1 MHVTDQWKTDMST
14 LEVLLPGKEW
24 KLTNLPGKQGWKTS
38 RPTTVWSIW
47 HHVASTTALYH
58 SIFEIIWHPQ
68 MSDPSGIIGHPQLC
82 TAYTSSSSPYL
93 TLLDIALKP
102 AATQW
107 RFRFRK
113 ASSHWTEN
121 DLQHISTQKTSVA
134 KQVAYHASCT
144 SQAEQRRTPPSWT
157 STYPSHLDQPLIC
170 QACCERSRNTWE
182 TNNNHML

>member
-1 MHVTDQWKTDMST
+1 MHVTDQWKTEMST

-47 HHVASTTALYH
+47 HHVASTTALYR

-68 MSDPSGIIGHPQLC
+68 LSDPSGIIWHPQLC
-82 TAYTSSSSPYL
+82 TATHHHHHHTWLYW
-93 TLLDIALKP
+93 TLHSKP

-182 TNNNHML
+182 TNNNHTL

>member
-1 MHVTDQWKTDMST
+1 MENWDVHFGGSSSWQRMEIDKSSWQTRLENKQTNNCLIHLASCGIHNCT
-14 LEVLLPGKEW
+14 LPLNFWNHLA
-24 KLTNLPGKQGWKTS
+24 S
-38 RPTTVWSIW
+38 TTVWSIW
-47 HHVASTTALYH
+47 HHQASTTLY
-58 SIFEIIWHPQ
+58 S
-68 MSDPSGIIGHPQLC
+68 
-82 TAYTSSSSPYL
+82 YTSSSSPYL

-182 TNNNHML
+182 TNNNHTV